1 MSNKYI
7 SLWTILRLL
16 FMRIRFCAILLVCL
30 TVLLPLRSD
39 AKSDM
44 EYIFSTISVS
54 EGLSQNTVLA
64 ITQDHS
70 GNLWF
75 ATLDGLNKYNA
86 NDFTVYRNVEGD
98 STSIAANTVRTL
110 FLDTKGRV
118 WAGTDAGL
126 SLYDMRKDRFENWPT
141 YAGAVTGIAEIGE
154 DRLLVGTAERLQ
166 IFDAERKAYLGG
178 AIPDYMAKTH
188 VSSLCRTGDNVY
200 IGTRESGLFVYSIE
214 RNEFRRISHFTST
227 SQINVILSETPSVLW
242 IGTEGDGLFRMD
254 MATNLLENWRHS
266 GRGGSIASN
275 YVRSLG
281 FDDSGRLWIG
291 TFSGLSIMDGDGVV
305 TLQNDPFSDGSISQN
320 SVRSIFVDRQQGIW
334 LGTYFGGVNYWNPLK
349 NRFRNIHRSEKVNSL
364 NDNIVTC
371 IREDGEGVLWIGT
384 NSGGVNM
391 YDIGKGK
398 FLHYPIQM
406 YNRSVYIESNDIK
419 AIHIPGDSPY
429 IYVGVHAGGMNVL
442 DRNTGRIRHL
452 GSRTDRPVP
461 MDVYSI
467 IEADGRNLW
476 VGSLDGLWMFNMADE
491 TFTSFGAA
499 LPGPKRIKTLC
510 VDSTGSLWVGGED
523 GLCVYS
529 VTGDGMKK
537 TLEEALPGVFERIAG
552 KICVQCFLESS
563 TGTVW
568 IGTRSGLYGYDPQSG
583 NLEYFDSSFGFPSN
597 VIHGIEEDSYG
608 RLWISTDNGLSCFNP
623 YSDTVRNYTANDGL
637 QSNLFNTNANCR
649 SSDGVMYFGGI
660 NGISSFS
667 PENLKD
673 NPYSP
678 NPVLTRLKVLNRVI
692 LPDDGSGILDESIS
706 TVSSITL
713 KHQHNYFSLD
723 FSVPDYLSNGHS
735 SFAYCLEG
743 FDREWNVLNGQ
754 RSVSYSNLSPGKYRF
769 LLKAANSDGKWNEE
783 PTVLEIRVKP
793 VWYRSIL
800 AYIMFSLLAVAT
812 VYAVVRFVLERT
824 RMENSLRLEKQENE
838 NNEELNQMKMR
849 FFINISHE
857 LRNPLT
863 LILDPLKELIDKASD
878 LSMRKQLKYVEKN
891 ARRMLHLVNQL
902 MDYRRAE
909 LGVFRLKV
917 REEDVSRI
925 VRESWSYYENIARN
939 KKLKYNFISGVGD
952 RKMYVDAQYLDLI
965 VNNLLSNAFKYTDEG
980 SISVELSGEAGRL
993 VLRVRDTGIG
1003 IAESERNR
1011 IFERF
1016 YQLDSN
1022 HIGSGIGLSL
1032 VHRLVELHHGEISI
1046 ESTLGEGSCFIVSLP
1061 QDLGAYSPEELSN
1074 DPVRNMHSTNTRDMY
1089 ALESEAGQLD
1099 TLGESDYVKRG
1110 RIMIV
1115 EDNEELR
1122 TYIYN
1127 GLSRYFEIVL
1137 AGNGAEALEVLR
1149 DGSEVDMI
1157 ITDMAMPV
1165 MDGIKFCAAVK
1176 QNRET
1181 GHIPVIMISAKT
1193 DRRDIEEAIRVGAD
1207 DYISKPFSRTLLAG
1221 KIQNIMKTRKRQY
1234 DMVTK
1239 NMDVIPEKITFNAVD
1254 EDFLKRAVEVI
1265 ERNLDN
1271 VEFST
1276 DVFAKEMNMSRSN
1289 LHIKMKT
1296 IVGESALEFIRKIRF
1311 KEACRL
1317 LEEGRCSISEISDRT
1332 GFSTPSY
1339 FATCFKKYM
1348 GCNPSDYM
1356 KKK

>member
-1 MSNKYI
+1 MSK
-7 SLWTILRLL
+7 
-16 FMRIRFCAILLVCL
+16 
-30 TVLLPLRSD
+30 
-39 AKSDM
+39 
-44 EYIFSTISVS
+44 
-54 EGLSQNTVLA
+54 
-64 ITQDHS
+64 
-70 GNLWF
+70 
-75 ATLDGLNKYNA
+75 
-86 NDFTVYRNVEGD
+86 
-98 STSIAANTVRTL
+98 TS
-110 FLDTKGRV
+110 
-118 WAGTDAGL
+118 
-126 SLYDMRKDRFENWPT
+126 
-141 YAGAVTGIAEIGE
+141 
-154 DRLLVGTAERLQ
+154 
-166 IFDAERKAYLGG
+166 
-178 AIPDYMAKTH
+178 
-188 VSSLCRTGDNVY
+188 VSSLCRTGDDIY
-200 IGTRESGLFVYSIE
+200 IGTRDSGLFVYSTV
-214 RNEFRRISHFTST
+214 RSEFRRISHFTSA
-227 SQINVILSETPSVLW
+227 SQINVILPESPSVVW

-254 MATNLLENWRHS
+254 MDTSHLRNWRHS
-266 GRGGSIASN
+266 GRSGSIASN

-281 FDDSGRLWIG
+281 FDDSGKLWIG
-291 TFSGLSIMDGDGVV
+291 TFSGLNIMDGEDVI
-305 TLQNDPFSDGSISQN
+305 TLQSDPFKDGSISQN
-320 SVRSIFVDRQQGIW
+320 SVRSIFADRQQGVW
-334 LGTYFGGVNYWNPLK
+334 LGTYFGGVNYWNPLN
-349 NRFRNIHRSEKVNSL
+349 NRFRNIHRSESVNSL

-371 IREDGEGVLWIGT
+371 ILEDGEGVLWIGT

-391 YDIGKGK
+391 YDKNRGEYR
-398 FLHYPIQM
+398 HYPLQ
-406 YNRSVYIESNDIK
+406 NRSVYVESNDIK
-419 AIHIPGDSPY
+419 SIYIPEHSPY
-429 IYVGVHAGGMNVL
+429 VYVGVHAGGMNVL
-442 DRNTGRIRHL
+442 NRNTGKIRHL
-452 GSRTDRPVP
+452 GSRKGRPVP
-461 MDVYSI
+461 MDVYSVI
-467 IEADGRNLW
+467 RADEENLW
-476 VGSLDGLWMFNMADE
+476 VGSLDGLWLFNMSDE
-491 TFTSFGAA
+491 TFSSFGTSI
-499 LPGPKRIKTLC
+499 PGPQRIRALC
-510 VDSTGSLWVGGED
+510 TDNSGLLWTGGED
-523 GLCVYS
+523 GLGVWS
-529 VTGDGMKK
+529 VAEDANPTARK
-537 TLEEALPGVFERIAG
+537 TLTEALPDVLERIAG
-552 KICVQCFLESS
+552 KICVQCLLESS
-563 TGTVW
+563 TGTMW
-568 IGTRSGLYGYDPQSG
+568 IGTRNGLYGYAPQSG
-583 NLEYFDSSFGFPSN
+583 GIESYNSSDGLPSN

-623 YSDTVRNYTANDGL
+623 YSATIRNYTVNDGL

-649 SSDGVMYFGGI
+649 TSDGTMYFGGI

-678 NPVLTRLKVLNRVI
+678 NPVLTRLKVLNKVI

-743 FDREWNVLNGQ
+743 FDKEWNVLNGQ
-754 RSVSYSNLSPGKYRF
+754 RSVSYSNLSPGTYRF

-800 AYIMFSLLAVAT
+800 AYIMFSLLAVAI
-812 VYAVVRFVLERT
+812 VYAVVRFIIERT
-824 RMENSLRLEKQENE
+824 KMENSLRLEKQENE
-838 NNEELNQMKMR
+838 NNKELNQMKMR

-863 LILDPLKELIDKASD
+863 LIIDPLKELIDRASD

-909 LGVFRLKV
+909 LGVFKLRV
-917 REEDVSRI
+917 REEDVNKI
-925 VRESWSYYENIARN
+925 VRESWSYYENIAKN
-939 KKLKYNFISGVGD
+939 KKLKYNFVSGIGD

-965 VNNLLSNAFKYTDEG
+965 VNNLLSNAFKYTDDG
-980 SISVELSGEAGRL
+980 SISVELSEDAGRL
-993 VLRVRDTGIG
+993 VLKVRDTGIG
-1003 IAESERNR
+1003 IAETERNR

-1016 YQLDSN
+1016 YQLDNN

-1061 QDLGAYSPEELSN
+1061 QNLDAYSPEELSN
-1074 DPVRNMHSTNTRDMY
+1074 DNARNMHSTNTMEMY
-1089 ALESEAGQLD
+1089 ALESESGQLD
-1099 TLGESDYVKRG
+1099 TLGESDYAKRG
-1110 RIMIV
+1110 RILIV

-1127 GLSRYFEIVL
+1127 GLSKYFEIVL
-1137 AGNGAEALEVLR
+1137 AGNGAEALEILKTSS
-1149 DGSEVDMI
+1149 DVDMI

-1193 DRRDIEEAIRVGAD
+1193 ERRDIEEAIKVGAD

-1239 NMDVIPEKITFNAVD
+1239 NMDVVPEKITFNAVD
-1254 EDFLKRAVEVI
+1254 EDFLKRAIEVI
-1265 ERNLDN
+1265 ERNMDN

-1276 DVFAKEMNMSRSN
+1276 DAFAAEMNMSRSN
-1289 LHIKMKT
+1289 LHIKMKS